1 VLKEMVAIA
10 KVTTRMMLCLESIH
24 NNNIQE
30 QTQAQATKEAQQK
43 KAPAPEKKNDKFV
56 IYYIITINFV
66 KRHKTLLLL
75 IQLNVDA

>member
-1 VLKEMVAIA
+1 MVAIA

-30 QTQAQATKEAQQK
+30 QTQAQAKKEAQQK
-43 KAPAPEKKNDKFV
+43 KVAPEKKNDKFV

-66 KRHKTLLLL
+66 KRRKTLLML

>member
-1 VLKEMVAIA
+1 MVAIA
-10 KVTTRMMLCLESIH
+10 KVTTRRMLYLESIH
-24 NNNIQE
+24 NNNIQK

>member
-1 VLKEMVAIA
+1 
-10 KVTTRMMLCLESIH
+10 MMLCLESIH

-56 IYYIITINFV
+56 IYYIITINF
-66 KRHKTLLLL
+66 
-75 IQLNVDA
+75 DGCFGM